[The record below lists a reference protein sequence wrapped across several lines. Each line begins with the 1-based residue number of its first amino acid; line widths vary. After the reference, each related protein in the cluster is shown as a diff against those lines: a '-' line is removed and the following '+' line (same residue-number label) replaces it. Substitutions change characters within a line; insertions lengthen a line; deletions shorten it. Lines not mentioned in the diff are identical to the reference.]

1 MRIARE
7 GYPYII
13 PLFLISILLFAFK
26 IYWAAALFFVLAS
39 FCTFF
44 FRDPERIFRGT
55 EKQIAAPADGR
66 VVSIRKED
74 NYEAVSI
81 FLSVF
86 DVHVNRAPSSGVIKE
101 ISFMKGKFLF
111 AFDER
116 ASIENERN
124 VVTLDHGGIPVRF
137 VQIAG
142 VLARRIVFWR
152 KVGEALKTGERVGLI
167 KFGSRLD
174 VFLPAGSSIT
184 VKKGDRVRAGE
195 SVIGE
200 LQ

>member
-7 GYPYII
+7 GYPFII
-13 PLFLISILLFAFK
+13 PLFLIAVLMFALSIV
-26 IYWAAALFFVLAS
+26 WAGIIFLILGA

-44 FRDPERIFRGT
+44 FRDPERIFHGT

-66 VVSIRKED
+66 VVSVRSE
-74 NYEAVSI
+74 NNFEALSI

-86 DVHVNRAPSSGVIKE
+86 DVHINRAPVSGTITE
-101 ISFMKGKFLF
+101 ILYMKGKFLF
-111 AFDER
+111 AFDDR

-124 VVTLDHGGIPVRF
+124 SVTMDHNGILVKF

-152 KVGEALKTGERVGLI
+152 KPGDVLNVGDRVGLM
-167 KFGSRLD
+167 KFGSRVD
-174 VFLPAGSSIT
+174 VILPAGSKVT
-184 VKKGDRVRAGE
+184 VKKGDRVRGGE
-195 SVIGE
+195 TVIGE
-200 LQ
+200 LP

>member
-13 PLFLISILLFAFK
+13 SLFLITILLFVFK
-26 IYWAAALFFVLAS
+26 IYWAAAIFFVLAA
-39 FCTFF
+39 FVTFF

-55 EKQIAAPADGR
+55 EKQIASPADGR

-152 KVGEALKTGERVGLI
+152 KVGEVLKTGERVGLI

-195 SVIGE
+195 SIIGE

>member
-7 GYPYII
+7 GYPFII
-13 PLFLISILLFAFK
+13 AFLLIGILLFVFK
-26 IYWAAALFFVLAS
+26 IVWAGFIFLFLAAFS
-39 FCTFF
+39 TFF

-55 EKQIAAPADGR
+55 EKQVAAPADGR
-66 VVSIRKED
+66 VVSIRHE
-74 NYEAVSI
+74 NNTEALSI

-86 DVHVNRAPSSGVIKE
+86 DVHVNRAPVSGKITDV
-101 ISFMKGKFLF
+101 SYMKGKFLF

-116 ASIENERN
+116 ASVENERN
-124 VVTLDHGGIPVRF
+124 SITLDHQSIPVRC

-142 VLARRIVFWR
+142 VVARRIVCWS
-152 KVGEALKTGERVGLI
+152 KVGDFLKIGDRIGLI

-174 VFLPAGSSIT
+174 VFLPAGSKIM

-200 LQ
+200 LP

>member
-1 MRIARE
+1 
-7 GYPYII
+7 
-13 PLFLISILLFAFK
+13 
-26 IYWAAALFFVLAS
+26 
-39 FCTFF
+39 
-44 FRDPERIFRGT
+44 
-55 EKQIAAPADGR
+55 
-66 VVSIRKED
+66 
-74 NYEAVSI
+74 VSI

-142 VLARRIVFWR
+142 VVARRIVFWR

-174 VFLPAGSSIT
+174 VFLPPGSTIT
-184 VKKGDRVRAGE
+184 VKKGDRVIAGE
-195 SVIGE
+195 TIIGE